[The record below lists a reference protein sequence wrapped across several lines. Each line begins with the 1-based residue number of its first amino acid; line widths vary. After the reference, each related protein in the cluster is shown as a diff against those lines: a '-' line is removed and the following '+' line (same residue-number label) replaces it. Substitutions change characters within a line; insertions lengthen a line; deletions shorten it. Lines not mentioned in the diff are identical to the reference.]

1 MCNQSMCNVF
11 LPAHTTSNERGYT
24 QFVPGLTG
32 SEASRVGS
40 RGAAHM
46 KELGIRLNT
55 RKVSPVQRITYLSVV
70 WDSNHDAGMYVP
82 CSDRVRSAQIESILT
97 SVKRVRE
104 GRSLTV
110 KQFQKLLGL
119 MPTASNVIPFG
130 LL

>member
-1 MCNQSMCNVF
+1 
-11 LPAHTTSNERGYT
+11 
-24 QFVPGLTG
+24 
-32 SEASRVGS
+32 
-40 RGAAHM
+40 M